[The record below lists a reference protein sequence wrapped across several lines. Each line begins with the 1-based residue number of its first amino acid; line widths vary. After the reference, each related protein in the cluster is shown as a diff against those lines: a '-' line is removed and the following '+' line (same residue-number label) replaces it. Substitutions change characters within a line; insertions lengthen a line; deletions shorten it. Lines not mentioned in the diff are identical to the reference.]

1 MPRLAQRFLR
11 ALLEPARDPLRDSF
25 GLSLE
30 RVAALRTRLL
40 NQIRELRAR
49 TRSLGDPALEDQIR
63 QLEAEHQKLIE
74 VENRATS
81 ELDSHRARRDLLTAR
96 QTAALAQDRLMDLMA
111 ALDDAHARAA
121 ALAESALDP
130 SGDDSAVSLM

>member
-1 MPRLAQRFLR
+1 MPPLVQRFLR

-30 RVAALRTRLL
+30 RVAALRTRLFD
-40 NQIRELRAR
+40 QITELRAR

-74 VENRATS
+74 VENRTAG
-81 ELDSHRARRDLLTAR
+81 ELDSHRARRDLVSAR
-96 QTAALAQDRLMDLMA
+96 QTATLAQDRLMDLLA

-121 ALAESALDP
+121 ALAESVLGPVHDP
-130 SGDDSAVSLM
+130 NR